1 MNFVEKRFQVNWERT
16 ARSVDFNQ
24 DLSKSAQG
32 TFASAASP
40 SLEFQES
47 LASECC
53 ARACHFPGV
62 HTSSASIVPTPW
74 LAE

>member
-16 ARSVDFNQ
+16 ARSVDFIQ

-47 LASECC
+47 LASEYC